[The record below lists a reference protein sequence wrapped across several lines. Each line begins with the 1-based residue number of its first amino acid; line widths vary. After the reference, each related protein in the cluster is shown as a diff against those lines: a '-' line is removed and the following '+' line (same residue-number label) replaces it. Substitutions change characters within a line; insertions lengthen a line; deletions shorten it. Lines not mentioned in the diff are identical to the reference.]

1 MYAIDLNE
9 ISDNFSKEH
18 FLNVTAN
25 FKHSAKLD
33 PSRVAPGFTINNI
46 TSLRVYR
53 GDFTGKEHAGFH
65 SKAFDFVAFKE
76 RDRLIC
82 AKQIKS

>member
-18 FLNVTAN
+18 FSNITTN
-25 FKHSAKLD
+25 FKLD
-33 PSRVAPGFTINNI
+33 PNRVAPGFTINNI